1 MSFTLTTLT
10 ASVQEWTQNDES
22 TFVAEIPFFIRNAEE
37 RIFKVVDLEYF
48 RKNVTG
54 VMTSGNKFLQ
64 KPSDWLA
71 NFSLSFVNSSS
82 ENVFLLQKDVNY
94 LQEFHPNPSS
104 TGTPRFYAS
113 FDVNNFIIAPT
124 PNSNFNVEVHYY
136 YRPASL
142 TTDDSGSTWIST
154 NAPDALLYATLIE
167 AYTFM
172 KGEND
177 LLQLYTAR
185 FTEAISRLKIYAEA
199 KENTDAYREG
209 LVKVPNQ

>member
-22 TFVAEIPFFIRNAEE
+22 TFVAEIPFFIQNAEE

-142 TTDDSGSTWIST
+142 TTDNSGSTWIST

-185 FTEAISRLKIYAEA
+185 FTEAISRLKIYGEA
-199 KENTDAYREG
+199 QENTDAYREG
-209 LVKVPNQ
+209 LVRIPKQ

>member
-22 TFVAEIPFFIRNAEE
+22 TFVAEIPFFIKNAEE

-142 TTDDSGSTWIST
+142 TTDNSGSTWIST

-209 LVKVPNQ
+209 LVRVPNQ